1 MTAAE
6 LIAKLLA
13 IPPDTQIRVYCDH
26 GQSCMRASTSGLMT
40 IRKEDLDSWLCD
52 TIHQDDLA
60 DDPEE
65 FHGVDLV
72 QIFEIGAP

>member
-6 LIAKLLA
+6 LIAELAA

-26 GQSCMRASTSGLMT
+26 GQLCMMASTSGLQT
-40 IRKEDLDSWLCD
+40 IRKSDLEKYMCD
-52 TIHQDDLA
+52 TIHPDDIA

-65 FHGVDLV
+65 YDGAGLV
-72 QIFEIGAP
+72 RVFEIGAP

>member
-1 MTAAE
+1 MNAAE
-6 LIAKLLA
+6 LIAELLT
-13 IPPDTQIRVYCDH
+13 IPPDTQIRVYADH
-26 GQSCMRASTSGLMT
+26 GQQCMTAHTSGLQT
-40 IRKEDLDSWLCD
+40 IRKSELGARSCD
-52 TIHQDDLA
+52 TIHPDDIA

>member
-6 LIAKLLA
+6 LIAELLA

-26 GQSCMRASTSGLMT
+26 GQQCMKASTSGLQT
-40 IRKEDLDSWLCD
+40 IRKEDADSWMCD
-52 TIHQDDLA
+52 TVHPDDIA

-65 FHGVDLV
+65 WHGIDLIQV
-72 QIFEIGAP
+72 FEIGAP